1 MAAFAFK
8 GRRQS
13 LAKLRAG
20 FRFPHYLTMQRVA
33 SWIIAVSPESLRS
46 FWFRVRV
53 SPLGHR
59 LARGTFWSLVG
70 AVLSR
75 LLGLFASIFVARLL
89 GKVGLGELG
98 IIQST
103 VGIFSTFAGLGLG
116 LTATKHVA
124 EHRVINPVLVG
135 ETIGLLSL
143 ISWGSGLLM
152 TLVILS
158 LSPWLAMHTLA
169 APQLGRELEFGSLLL
184 LFGVINGVQTGI
196 LSGFEAFKSIA
207 RVNVIC
213 GLANF
218 PIMVGGAYFGGL
230 TGAVWGLVASLA
242 LNCGL
247 NYLAVRQEAMAAG
260 VVVTYRHVHKHWPL
274 LWRFGL
280 PGMLSG
286 LIAGPVNWGTGTL
299 LVNQPGGYAEMGI
312 LNATNT
318 WFQAV
323 AFLPNLLGQVLLPIL
338 ASYMATNNRAGMNR
352 ALVLATVANS
362 IIVLPVVV
370 IGSIFS
376 RHVMGLY
383 GAGFA
388 QGWPVLVLTLLCAGV
403 LTVQGPITDRL
414 IAASKMW
421 AYLLAVL
428 IWGGV
433 LIAGSY
439 LLVPAHGSAGLAV
452 ARLLAYTIGGISVVA
467 LVGWYAKQNREF
479 NDAK

>member
-1 MAAFAFK
+1 
-8 GRRQS
+8 
-13 LAKLRAG
+13 
-20 FRFPHYLTMQRVA
+20 MQRVA
-33 SWIIAVSPESLRS
+33 SWIIAVSPENVRL
-46 FWFRVRV
+46 FWFRVRS

-59 LARGTFWSLVG
+59 LAHGTFWSLVG

-75 LLGLFASIFVARLL
+75 LLGLFASIFVARMI

-103 VGIFSTFAGLGLG
+103 VGMFSTLAGLGLG

-124 EHRVINPVLVG
+124 EHRIVNPVLAG

-143 ISWGSGLLM
+143 ISWGSGLFM
-152 TLVILS
+152 TLVVLF
-158 LSPWLAMHTLA
+158 LSPWLARHTLA
-169 APQLGRELEFGSLLL
+169 APQLASQLESGSLLL

-196 LSGFEAFKSIA
+196 LAGFEAFKSIA

-213 GLANF
+213 GLASF
-218 PIMVGGAYFGGL
+218 VIMVGGAYIAGL
-230 TGAVWGLVASLA
+230 TGAVWGLVISSA

-247 NYLAVRQEAMAAG
+247 NFLAMRQEAKAAG

-299 LVNQPGGYAEMGI
+299 LVNQSGGYAEMGI

-338 ASYMATNNRAGMNR
+338 ASCMTSNNRAGLNR

-376 RHVMGLY
+376 RHIMGFY
-383 GAGFA
+383 GPGFA
-388 QGWPVLVLTLLCAGV
+388 AGWPVLVITLLSAGI
-403 LTVQGPITDRL
+403 LMIQGPITDRL
-414 IAASKMW
+414 VATSNMW
-421 AYLLAVL
+421 AYFLAHV
-428 IWGGV
+428 IWAV
-433 LIAGSY
+433 VFVTGSC
-439 LLVPAHGSAGLAV
+439 LMVPAHGSTGLSL
-452 ARLLAYTIGGISVVA
+452 ARLLAYAIGGMSVVVLA
-467 LVGWYAKQNREF
+467 LHYTKSNREF
-479 NDAK
+479 NT